1 MEVVSSKRR
10 KEGPWRWSALK
21 EGKKGHEVVSS
32 KTGKKG
38 HGGGQL

>member
-21 EGKKGHEVVSS
+21 EGKKGH
-32 KTGKKG
+32 
-38 HGGGQL
+38 GGGQL